1 MATTKPRAD
10 SSHALAVYLERLM
23 HGGRVI
29 VFGDPAPG
37 LGELLVELG
46 ARAVVEVGPDGNLE
60 ADLSALRGRTFDLA
74 LVTDPASFGDA
85 PALMATVRRML
96 GDEGVAVISAADTL
110 DYYQLFDLVA
120 GAFEDVRMVAELP
133 FRGVALVELGREDSP
148 VVNVDTQLAE
158 VDRTPEFFIAVAS
171 RGGTLLDPY
180 TIVELPPLAEVEP
193 PAPIQ
198 AALTQERLRADA
210 LGAQL
215 AELQGALEEE
225 RAEAEEGR
233 AAVSQLEEAELRAV
247 HAERVATGAE
257 AELGRVVHAHVLEL
271 ARLEETLRERALA
284 IRGFEAEVVRR
295 DGIIREL
302 VDTLEEGATTAQ
314 GPAPAASVEPT
325 PLTDELARE
334 NSILRWRL
342 DALALELARRD
353 AEAQAGEW
361 AIQELQHELALEAIT
376 PGTPAAAE
384 PAPSPSPPSGD
395 EARRLA
401 SALAELDALRLA
413 LTQEHGARVLA
424 ESGEEL
430 SRARAE
436 IQRQAVLLE
445 QLRHELEATRHP
457 REELR

>member
-1 MATTKPRAD
+1 
-10 SSHALAVYLERLM
+10 
-23 HGGRVI
+23 
-29 VFGDPAPG
+29 
-37 LGELLVELG
+37 
-46 ARAVVEVGPDGNLE
+46 
-60 ADLSALRGRTFDLA
+60 
-74 LVTDPASFGDA
+74 
-85 PALMATVRRML
+85 VR
-96 GDEGVAVISAADTL
+96 
-110 DYYQLFDLVA
+110 
-120 GAFEDVRMVAELP
+120 
-133 FRGVALVELGREDSP
+133 
-148 VVNVDTQLAE
+148 
-158 VDRTPEFFIAVAS
+158 
-171 RGGTLLDPY
+171 
-180 TIVELPPLAEVEP
+180 
-193 PAPIQ
+193 
-198 AALTQERLRADA
+198 
-210 LGAQL
+210 
-215 AELQGALEEE
+215 
-225 RAEAEEGR
+225 
-233 AAVSQLEEAELRAV
+233 QLEEAELRAV

-302 VDTLEEGATTAQ
+302 VDTLEEGATTQALAAA
-314 GPAPAASVEPT
+314 APVEPT

-376 PGTPAAAE
+376 PATPAGAE
-384 PAPSPSPPSGD
+384 PAPSPSPSTGD
-395 EARRLA
+395 DARRLA

-413 LTQEHGARVLA
+413 MTQEHGARVLA

-436 IQRQAVLLE
+436 IQRQTVLLE
-445 QLRHELEATRHP
+445 QLRRELEATRHP

>member
-1 MATTKPRAD
+1 MAKTKPRAD
-10 SSHALAVYLERLM
+10 SNRALAVYLERFT
-23 HGGRVI
+23 HGRRVV

-46 ARAVVEVGPDGNLE
+46 AHAVVEVAPTDD
-60 ADLSALRGRTFDLA
+60 ASALRGRTFDLA
-74 LVTDPASFGDA
+74 LVLEPTSFGDA
-85 PALMATVRRML
+85 AALMAGVRRL
-96 GDEGVAVISAADTL
+96 LSDEGIAVVAAGETL

-120 GAFEDVRMVAELP
+120 GEFEDVRMVAELP

-148 VVNVDTQLAE
+148 VVNVDAQLAE
-158 VDRTPEFFIAVAS
+158 IDRTPEFFIAVAS
-171 RGGTLLDPY
+171 RRGTVLDPY
-180 TIVELPPLAEVEP
+180 TIVELPPLAEAE
-193 PAPIQ
+193 
-198 AALTQERLRADA
+198 AALTELRADA

-215 AELQGALEEE
+215 AQLEAALDEE

-233 AAVSQLEEAELRAV
+233 AAVSQLEEAELRAA
-247 HAERVATGAE
+247 HAERAASGAE

-271 ARLEETLRERALA
+271 ARLEEALRERALA

-302 VDTLEEGATTAQ
+302 VDTLEESATPSM
-314 GPAPAASVEPT
+314 PAPGPTTPAEPT

-342 DALALELARRD
+342 DALALDLARRD

-361 AIQELQHELALEAIT
+361 AIQELEHELAREAMA
-376 PGTPAAAE
+376 PAAAE
-384 PAPSPSPPSGD
+384 PGPAAPASPASGD
-395 EARRLA
+395 DARRLA

-413 LTQEHGARVLA
+413 MTQEHGARVLA

-445 QLRHELEATRHP
+445 QLRHELEATRRP